1 MPFEKSAGAVVIRE
15 NNEPKFLLLHYQ
27 GGHWDFVKGNIEEG
41 EEEKETVLRE
51 LEEETG
57 IKEGEFIEG
66 FRETINYIYKRNK
79 QVFYKEVVFY
89 LLITHESKVRLSY
102 EHQGY
107 DWLNYEEAL
116 KRLTYK
122 NAKQVLEK
130 AWNFYEKYIEHRL
143 STDA

>member
-15 NNEPKFLLLHYQ
+15 NEEPKYLLLHYK

-41 EEEKETVLRE
+41 ESEKETVLRE

-57 IKEGEFIEG
+57 IDEAKFIEG
-66 FRETINYIYKRNK
+66 FRETINYVYRRNK

-89 LLITHESKVRLSY
+89 LLTTKQKKVRISF

-107 DWLNYEEAL
+107 DWLPYEDAM
-116 KRLTYK
+116 KRLTFK
-122 NAKQVLEK
+122 NARQLLEK
-130 AWNFYEKYIEHRL
+130 AKNSYAHHKR
-143 STDA
+143 